1 MLFCASGSHKG
12 VTPLP
17 KTRPEAILV
26 FGNSSSFSAS
36 SKPRGVRVTK
46 AAANGIHIEYETF
59 GDSAARPLLLIGG
72 LADQLIHWDD
82 ELCRDLSERGHY
94 VIRFDSRDAG
104 LSTKFDQAG
113 VPDLGALARGEK
125 GPPYTLEDMADDAV
139 GLLDALD
146 IRKAHIC
153 GASMGGMIA
162 QTIAIRHPSRILSL
176 ISIYSTTGNR
186 DLPPPKPEMMERLR
200 APAPPE
206 REAYIK
212 YMVDLFKAM
221 AGPGFVFDEAW
232 TRMITTTAY
241 DRSFSPQG
249 TMRQIAAIMTQT
261 DRKKALAAVTV
272 PTLVIHGTDDPV
284 VPMEAGKDTAEAI
297 PGARLM
303 LIEGMGHDLPHGGA
317 WPRIVEA
324 IAAHTLRAIP

>member
-1 MLFCASGSHKG
+1 VARA
-12 VTPLP
+12 T
-17 KTRPEAILV
+17 
-26 FGNSSSFSAS
+26 
-36 SKPRGVRVTK
+36 
-46 AAANGIHIEYETF
+46 ANGIHIEYETF
-59 GDSAARPLLLIGG
+59 GDSAARSLLLIGG

-82 ELCRDLSERGHY
+82 ELCTDLSERGHY

-153 GASMGGMIA
+153 GTSMGGMIA

-186 DLPPPKPEMMERLR
+186 DLPPPKHEMMERLR

-232 TRMITTTAY
+232 TRMITTRAY

-249 TMRQIAAIMTQT
+249 TIRQIAAIMTQT
-261 DRKKALAAVTV
+261 NRKKALALVTV

-303 LIEGMGHDLPHGGA
+303 VIEGMGHDLPHGGA

-324 IAAHTLRAIP
+324 IGTHTLMAIA

>member
-1 MLFCASGSHKG
+1 VA
-12 VTPLP
+12 
-17 KTRPEAILV
+17 
-26 FGNSSSFSAS
+26 
-36 SKPRGVRVTK
+36 K

-59 GDSAARPLLLIGG
+59 GDSAARPILLIGG
-72 LADQLIHWDD
+72 LADQLIHWDN

-94 VIRFDSRDAG
+94 VIRFDNRDAG
-104 LSTKFDQAG
+104 LSTKFDQEG

-125 GPPYTLEDMADDAV
+125 SPPYTLEDMADDAV

-153 GASMGGMIA
+153 GVSMGGMIA
-162 QTIAIRHPSRILSL
+162 QTIATRHPSRILSL
-176 ISIYSTTGNR
+176 ISIYSTTGSK
-186 DLPPPKPEMMERLR
+186 DFPPPKPEMMERLR
-200 APAPPE
+200 APAPLE
-206 REAYIK
+206 RETYIE

-221 AGPGFVFDEAW
+221 AGPGFAFDEVW
-232 TRMITTTAY
+232 TRMITGRAY

-249 TMRQIAAIMTQT
+249 TIRQIAAIMTQT
-261 DRKKALAAVTV
+261 NRKKALASVTV

-284 VPMEAGKDTAEAI
+284 VPVEAGRDTAEAI
-297 PGARLM
+297 PGAQLM

-324 IAAHTLRAIP
+324 IAAHTWGAIA